1 MDYLK
6 LNRKKIPNFL

>member
-6 LNRKKIPNFL
+6 LNKYWFK